1 MVTIRGPPR
10 GRLGVLMP
18 ELSGTGAGAGMSG
31 KGIDGDGEAG
41 GLFSGDTGLEARGD
55 CKGGGGVAL
64 GGWGGTSFGDTGG
77 IRGEPR
83 VPEFGLAGSP
93 MIRALPG

>member
-18 ELSGTGAGAGMSG
+18 ELSGTGVGVGMSG

-55 CKGGGGVAL
+55 CEGGGGVAL
-64 GGWGGTSFGDTGG
+64 GGVAALALVTREVFG
-77 IRGEPR
+77 
-83 VPEFGLAGSP
+83 GSP
-93 MIRALPG
+93 GCQSWD